1 MGSIDWRSGWS
12 FIAVAFVADDLE
24 EDEDVASAASA
35 AAAADDDEHINAVM
49 ISSSIQLLQQE
60 EVTVNQWR
68 YIPLYVDTFAEG
80 MTFQTT
86 F

>member
-1 MGSIDWRSGWS
+1 
-12 FIAVAFVADDLE
+12 LE

-49 ISSSIQLLQQE
+49 ISSSIQLEHQQE

-86 F
+86 LKLGIVRQS